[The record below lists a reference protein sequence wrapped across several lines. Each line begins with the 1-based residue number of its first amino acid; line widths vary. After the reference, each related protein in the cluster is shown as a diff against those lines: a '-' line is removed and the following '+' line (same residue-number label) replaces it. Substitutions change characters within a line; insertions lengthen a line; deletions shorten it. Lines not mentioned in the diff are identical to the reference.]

1 VAPHG
6 SSALIL
12 IPSGSF
18 TPDES
23 FFEAARVWGLDPHR
37 LCLQLKA
44 SCLAVLAVGEE
55 ARLAP
60 AVEALSRKGLR
71 CALISDQQALALP
84 RLQVAGGV
92 AYEDQAL
99 SLRVHGRPAGP
110 PPGVP
115 LLFVFGDI
123 GREVRMEP
131 MSYRRE
137 DTFRQRVLR
146 AAFPVVDVVW
156 EAGRVRVPLPGMT
169 WRGLPGVTVS
179 APDNFLRLFGK
190 LAEQSAG
197 TVLDFGFQGQDVG
210 IDPLRGAEEPLEG
223 ADRAKLLLFERYSAA
238 AAIALEKGVYPAVA
252 PGRLSIAGSPSSA
265 VEPQRVF
272 GAPTSAAAAS
282 PVPWIRR
289 GKRSRVPW
297 RSWSWLFVVPL
308 VSLQLGDWRFVAASL
323 ALCGLGSLVLGFRAL
338 QRRERVRAILP
349 ARVRSL
355 AMGSVELS
363 GRIEPCARFV
373 TPYSRLP
380 CAWYRFELQERHRDE
395 RGREEFVTVAS
406 GGSADIPFRLDDG
419 TGSVLVQPAG
429 AEIDVDPQK
438 IQLNSQERVL
448 EWLLPEGGTF
458 FIVGFAQRRAPE
470 EDWRRQVSEKL
481 RELKRD
487 PGALARYGIG
497 PDVPDLSDAWE
508 KARSEVER
516 QVLKESSARA
526 AERDDVFIGSD
537 PDTPFVISSRSR
549 AAETARLTRFF
560 LAGSLLGAA
569 YLVTALLLFVKL
581 L

>member
-1 VAPHG
+1 MTTHG

-23 FFEAARVWGLDPHR
+23 LFEAARVWGLDPHR
-37 LCLQLKA
+37 LRLQLKA

-179 APDNFLRLFGK
+179 APDNFLRLFEK

-210 IDPLRGAEEPLEG
+210 MDPLRGAEEPLEG

-238 AAIALEKGVYPAVA
+238 VAIAWKKGIYPPVE
-252 PGRLSIAGSPSSA
+252 PGRLSVAGSLAS
-265 VEPQRVF
+265 VEPQRAF
-272 GAPTSAAAAS
+272 GAAPSAAAAS

-308 VSLQLGDWRFVAASL
+308 VALRFGDWRFVAASL
-323 ALCGLGSLVLGFRAL
+323 TLCGLASLVLGFRAL
-338 QRRERVRAILP
+338 QRRERVRAISP

-355 AMGSVELS
+355 AMGTVELS
-363 GRIEPCARFV
+363 GRIVPCARFV
-373 TPYSRLP
+373 APYSRVS
-380 CAWYRFELQERHRDE
+380 CAWYRFELQEKQQNA
-395 RGREEFVTVAS
+395 RGREQFRTIAS
-406 GGSADIPFRLDDG
+406 GGSSDIPFRLDDG
-419 TGSVLVQPAG
+419 TGSVLVQSAG

-438 IQLNSQERVL
+438 IELNPQERVL
-448 EWLLPEGGTF
+448 EWLLPEGGKF

-481 RELKRD
+481 RALKRD

-508 KARSEVER
+508 RARSEVER

-537 PDTPFVISSRSR
+537 PETPFVISSRSR

-560 LAGSLLGAA
+560 LAGSLMGVA